1 MSNID
6 VIKGGICAVEGV
18 RAAGTREGKY
28 GLTVIESKGSN
39 ASAVFTS
46 NNVVAAPVIHTKEMI
61 KGGKV
66 SLVVANSGNANCFTG
81 EDGIADCDKTIEFA
95 SGLTDIPS
103 NEIATASTGVIG
115 RKMPMDIILPLVEE
129 SISKLDNSIESS
141 TDAAKSL
148 MTTDTYHKEF
158 AVETTVNGEKVRI
171 GGITKGV
178 GMIAPN
184 MGTMLCFL
192 ATDAVISSEMINKA
206 LKSAVNKSFN
216 MIVVEPFAMVARNP
230 VAKDFGIALNHAGGA
245 GMNLDVYVMPETVC
259 FSGIA
264 MEEVPSTTGI
274 HQGYF
279 ANVYFTNVW
288 YHTIAMRA
296 GRWKNISPGN
306 WWDTDRAWMGEDLPR
321 ELPNGEMTFDLSV
334 GVWSSGMLVWD
345 ITWGWSEK
353 DRAPGDLPVGQ
364 VAVPYNQTFT
374 FYPDGTLEVL
384 KFQQVVSRGTNNVIR
399 LNGEV
404 VQGVPLTLEET
415 NEINGND

>member
-6 VIKGGICAVEGV
+6 IIKGGICAVEGV

-28 GLTVIESKGSN
+28 GLTVIESKDSN

-81 EDGIADCDKTIEFA
+81 EDGIADCEKTIEFA

-103 NEIATASTGVIG
+103 DEIATASTGVIG

-129 SISKLDNSIESS
+129 SISKLDNSLQSS

-158 AVETTVNGEKVRI
+158 AVETTVNGKKVTI

-216 MIVVEPFAMVARNP
+216 MIVVDGDESTNDMAILMANGKSGVEVAENGI
-230 VAKDFGIALNHAGGA
+230 VNEDFQEALDFLCISLAKMMAHDGEGA
-245 GMNLDVYVMPETVC
+245 T
-259 FSGIA
+259 
-264 MEEVPSTTGI
+264 
-274 HQGYF
+274 
-279 ANVYFTNVW
+279 
-288 YHTIAMRA
+288 
-296 GRWKNISPGN
+296 
-306 WWDTDRAWMGEDLPR
+306 
-321 ELPNGEMTFDLSV
+321 
-334 GVWSSGMLVWD
+334 
-345 ITWGWSEK
+345 
-353 DRAPGDLPVGQ
+353 
-364 VAVPYNQTFT
+364 
-374 FYPDGTLEVL
+374 
-384 KFQQVVSRGTNNVIR
+384 KFI
-399 LNGEV
+399 ECK
-404 VQGVPLTLEET
+404 VQGAISQEDAILASKSVISSSLVKSAIFGGDPNWGRIVAAVGYSGCAMDQNMISVSVSDDNANEAILVDQGKILAFEGTDELKEAEKIMQEKTVNILVDLFQGDATATAWGCDLTYDYVK
-415 NEINGND
+415 INAEYTT

>member
-216 MIVVEPFAMVARNP
+216 MIVVDGDESTNDMAILMANGKSGVEVAENDIINEDFQKALDFLCISL
-230 VAKDFGIALNHAGGA
+230 AKMMARDGEGA
-245 GMNLDVYVMPETVC
+245 T
-259 FSGIA
+259 
-264 MEEVPSTTGI
+264 
-274 HQGYF
+274 
-279 ANVYFTNVW
+279 
-288 YHTIAMRA
+288 
-296 GRWKNISPGN
+296 
-306 WWDTDRAWMGEDLPR
+306 
-321 ELPNGEMTFDLSV
+321 
-334 GVWSSGMLVWD
+334 
-345 ITWGWSEK
+345 
-353 DRAPGDLPVGQ
+353 
-364 VAVPYNQTFT
+364 
-374 FYPDGTLEVL
+374 
-384 KFQQVVSRGTNNVIR
+384 KFI
-399 LNGEV
+399 ECK
-404 VQGVPLTLEET
+404 VQGAASEEDAILASKSVISSSLVKSAIFGGDPNWGRIVAAVGYSGCKMDQNMISVSVSDDKGNESILVDQGKILAFEGTENLNDAEKIMQEKTVNILVDLYQGDYVATAWGCDLTYDYVK
-415 NEINGND
+415 INAEYTT

>member
-6 VIKGGICAVEGV
+6 IIKGGICAVEGV

-28 GLTVIESKGSN
+28 GLTVIESKDSN

-103 NEIATASTGVIG
+103 DEIATASTGVIG

-129 SISKLDNSIESS
+129 SISKLDNSLQSS

-158 AVETTVNGEKVRI
+158 AVETTVNGKKVTI

-216 MIVVEPFAMVARNP
+216 MIVVDGDESTNDMAILMANGKSGVEVAENGI
-230 VAKDFGIALNHAGGA
+230 VNEDFQDALDFLCISLAKMMARDGEGA
-245 GMNLDVYVMPETVC
+245 T
-259 FSGIA
+259 
-264 MEEVPSTTGI
+264 
-274 HQGYF
+274 
-279 ANVYFTNVW
+279 
-288 YHTIAMRA
+288 
-296 GRWKNISPGN
+296 
-306 WWDTDRAWMGEDLPR
+306 
-321 ELPNGEMTFDLSV
+321 
-334 GVWSSGMLVWD
+334 
-345 ITWGWSEK
+345 
-353 DRAPGDLPVGQ
+353 
-364 VAVPYNQTFT
+364 
-374 FYPDGTLEVL
+374 
-384 KFQQVVSRGTNNVIR
+384 KFI
-399 LNGEV
+399 ECK
-404 VQGVPLTLEET
+404 VQGAISQEDAILASKSVISSSLVKSAIFGGDPNWGRIVAAVGYSGCAMDQNMISVSVSDDNANEAILVDQGKILAFEGTDELKEAEKIMQEKTVNILVDLFQGDATATAWGCDLTYDYVK
-415 NEINGND
+415 INAEYTT